1 MLKSF
6 AEDLKSVREEK
17 NISLK
22 DISARTRLNVSIL
35 ENLEN
40 GEFSF
45 QPQTYI
51 RAFLKQYIISIGLD
65 PEEILFDYDLARSGK
80 YKSKRQNVSAVS
92 EESIAGINAK
102 DQKTEVKNSKEKI
115 ADKLKFCSV
124 CCNITED
131 EVCRICSSSKRSS
144 NVICVVEEPQDVF
157 AVEKTNEFKGLYH
170 VLHGIIS
177 PLDGIGP
184 NDIKISEL
192 LIRLGKENGQ
202 RVEELI
208 LALNPTV
215 EGETTILYLSKLLRP
230 LDIKITRIA
239 RGIPIGSDLEF
250 ADEVTLAKALEG
262 RVTV

>member
-1 MLKSF
+1 MVSTSDALDSLIEEFSKLPQIGRKT
-6 AEDLKSVREEK
+6 AQRLAMYITRQPREEVEK
-17 NISLK
+17 FSRAL
-22 DISARTRLNVSIL
+22 L
-35 ENLEN
+35 E
-40 GEFSF
+40 
-45 QPQTYI
+45 T
-51 RAFLKQYIISIGLD
+51 K
-65 PEEILFDYDLARSGK
+65 
-80 YKSKRQNVSAVS
+80 
-92 EESIAGINAK
+92 
-102 DQKTEVKNSKEKI
+102 
-115 ADKLKFCSV
+115 DKLKFCSV

-192 LIRLGKENGQ
+192 LVRLGKENGQ

>member
-1 MLKSF
+1 MVSTSDAL
-6 AEDLKSVREEK
+6 D
-17 NISLK
+17 SL
-22 DISARTRLNVSIL
+22 I
-35 ENLEN
+35 E
-40 GEFSF
+40 EFSKLPQIGRKTAQRLAMYITR
-45 QPQTYI
+45 QPRQEVEKFS
-51 RAFLKQYIISIGLD
+51 RALLETK
-65 PEEILFDYDLARSGK
+65 
-80 YKSKRQNVSAVS
+80 
-92 EESIAGINAK
+92 
-102 DQKTEVKNSKEKI
+102 
-115 ADKLKFCSV
+115 DKLKFCSV

-239 RGIPIGSDLEF
+239 RGIPIGSDLVF